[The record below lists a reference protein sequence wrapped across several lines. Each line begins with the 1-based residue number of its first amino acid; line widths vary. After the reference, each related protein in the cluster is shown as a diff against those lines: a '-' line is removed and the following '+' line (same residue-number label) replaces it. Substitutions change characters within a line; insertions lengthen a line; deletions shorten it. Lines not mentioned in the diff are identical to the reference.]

1 MIRTIAALALV
12 PAALAAQT
20 TGPDTT
26 TKNVQLTVV
35 EVVPPINSQVGHAV
49 QIHKPS
55 SANPVQHG
63 PEAFEAFFASLDVR
77 SRGINDVQSDL
88 SMRGSTFDQVHVMV
102 DGVPY
107 TDPQTGHHS
116 MNLPVPIEAVAS
128 AVALP
133 SGGSYRFGPFA
144 FAGVVE
150 LQTID
155 PRSSRGYASASA
167 GEFGYQRAAAG
178 VPLVRKEKLASRLD
192 VGYTAADGAF
202 ENTDFAT
209 WLAYL
214 QVRRELEV
222 GVLDVKLG
230 YSAKMFGAQGFYS
243 FRFPEQFE
251 HVRGI
256 TAAATYRLQGLT
268 ARVFARQH
276 HDRFELFRENANYYV
291 PFGPGRWI
299 HAIDSTVTPTWYT
312 GANVHRNRSLGGE
325 ITYRTEVKRWI
336 LTGGTDAR
344 FDEIH
349 SNALGLLLDSPLDGT
364 WGSYTRSDARRNAGA
379 FASAQTSL
387 WKTRIQADLRA
398 NYNDRYGVDWLP
410 HLGLDRNF
418 KLGDGRDLKTFA
430 STNRS
435 FRLPTFT
442 DLYYSVGGA
451 QGSATL
457 RPEYAWNTE
466 FGSALTISGSHL
478 IQRVG
483 ATAYER
489 RGTNLIDWIYRSVDG
504 NQVLQADNVTA
515 VSIRGLEFEVGGH
528 LAGTWFARAQFASH
542 TASDVNGQSIYA
554 LDYLA
559 RRVQL
564 TWNSALRR
572 SDAPA
577 PLQFGLVAIG
587 QDRAGSYVLPDG
599 STTEYTPFATVD
611 LRASYR
617 LGDLLL
623 YADGMN
629 LLNSKAMDRGNI
641 PLPGRWLKLGLR
653 LEWE

>member
-35 EVVPPINSQVGHAV
+35 EVVPPINSQVGHVV
-49 QIHKPS
+49 QVHKPS
-55 SANPVQHG
+55 SANHVQHG

-107 TDPQTGHHS
+107 TDPQTWHHS

-150 LQTID
+150 LQTIY

-167 GEFGYQRAAAG
+167 GDFGYQRAAAG

-209 WLAYL
+209 WIAYL

-256 TAAATYRLQGLT
+256 TAAATYRLKGLT

-299 HAIDSTVTPTWYT
+299 HAIDSTVTPTWHT

-336 LTGGTDAR
+336 LTGGTDSR
-344 FDEIH
+344 FD
-349 SNALGLLLDSPLDGT
+349 
-364 WGSYTRSDARRNAGA
+364 
-379 FASAQTSL
+379 
-387 WKTRIQADLRA
+387 
-398 NYNDRYGVDWLP
+398 
-410 HLGLDRNF
+410 
-418 KLGDGRDLKTFA
+418 
-430 STNRS
+430 
-435 FRLPTFT
+435 
-442 DLYYSVGGA
+442 
-451 QGSATL
+451 
-457 RPEYAWNTE
+457 
-466 FGSALTISGSHL
+466 
-478 IQRVG
+478 
-483 ATAYER
+483 
-489 RGTNLIDWIYRSVDG
+489 
-504 NQVLQADNVTA
+504 
-515 VSIRGLEFEVGGH
+515 
-528 LAGTWFARAQFASH
+528 
-542 TASDVNGQSIYA
+542 
-554 LDYLA
+554 
-559 RRVQL
+559 
-564 TWNSALRR
+564 
-572 SDAPA
+572 
-577 PLQFGLVAIG
+577 
-587 QDRAGSYVLPDG
+587 
-599 STTEYTPFATVD
+599 
-611 LRASYR
+611 
-617 LGDLLL
+617 
-623 YADGMN
+623 
-629 LLNSKAMDRGNI
+629 
-641 PLPGRWLKLGLR
+641 
-653 LEWE
+653 